1 MSTCFLTGK
10 RGIVQDEALGG
21 PAVAAYSPGP
31 GLVALNRGDMHAFIA
46 LAAFFAK
53 LLPQLGPQPFVRSG
67 PSP

>member
-1 MSTCFLTGK
+1 M
-10 RGIVQDEALGG
+10 QDEALGG

-46 LAAFFAK
+46 MAAFFAK

-67 PSP
+67 P